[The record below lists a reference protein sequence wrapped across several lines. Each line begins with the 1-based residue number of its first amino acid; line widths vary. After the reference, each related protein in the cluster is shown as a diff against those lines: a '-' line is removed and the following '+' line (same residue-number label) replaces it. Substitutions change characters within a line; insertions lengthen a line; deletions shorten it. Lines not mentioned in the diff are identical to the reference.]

1 MASNGGGPLW
11 LQSLR
16 SVAAVAELGSLAH
29 STMRVALITFAAI
42 ALVLFA
48 LCEVGMAYPVAW
60 WLHLCVA
67 IAFAAGL
74 IRPEPVR
81 SQLLRIGSLVAVI
94 AVIATLYLVEWTTRK
109 PFLRDLDRIRV
120 GMTEAEVRYIMGGY
134 MEGSGWPANRFDT
147 STNATSTL
155 TDVGSGSQYATTT
168 SPSGEMVIRDSLVFR
183 HSTDGAF
190 NSDWGIV
197 SLSGGRVVRVE
208 FSPD

>member
-1 MASNGGGPLW
+1 
-11 LQSLR
+11 
-16 SVAAVAELGSLAH
+16 
-29 STMRVALITFAAI
+29 MRIALITI
-42 ALVLFA
+42 AGVALALFG

-60 WLHLCVA
+60 WLYLSVA
-67 IAFAAGL
+67 VVFAAGL
-74 IRPEPVR
+74 IRPVSAR
-81 SQLLRIGSLVAVI
+81 SQLARIGALVAVI
-94 AVIATLYLVEWTTRK
+94 AAIATLYFAEWTTRK

-120 GMTEAEVRYIMGGY
+120 GMTEAEARHIMGRY
-134 MEGSGWPANRFDT
+134 MEGTGWPASPFDA

-155 TDVGSGSQYATTT
+155 TDVGSGSKYSTAT

-197 SLSGGRVVRVE
+197 SLSSGRVVRVE